1 MELNLSRW
9 DWELMV
15 FLNNASPDSLNPF
28 WSFVTYTEHWIP
40 FYLLLLA
47 LFFYKSDIKSSVV
60 RISYLL
66 VCVGTTHFL
75 TELTKYLV
83 ERPRPNATEEIMNSL
98 KILYE
103 PSNFSFFSGHASTSF
118 ATTIFIYLLLNSKF
132 KHLELIFIW
141 PILFSLS
148 RIFVGV
154 HFPVDVIVGGIVG
167 AIIAILFSKLYFYS
181 ETKLLSVSNQDY
193 T

>member
-15 FLNNASPDSLNPF
+15 FLNNASPDSLNSF

-132 KHLELIFIW
+132 KYLELIFIW